1 MATIENKI
9 ATLEEEVVMRKKIF
23 KKWLCVSMLLLST
36 TASANPYME
45 AVKIHSAVYTY
56 INSVAPT
63 LYILSACES
72 RIYVPTFS
80 YSLEQ
85 TYKLAMASDERTKD
99 IVNTIW
105 KTHEYNMDN
114 RLETS
119 LIIIKQ
125 GLRNLETRSEVIEA
139 CAALEKTVKNRF
151 HWMYHIMDTR

>member
-1 MATIENKI
+1 
-9 ATLEEEVVMRKKIF
+9 MRK
-23 KKWLCVSMLLLST
+23 LLLLLLLST
-36 TASANPYME
+36 GIHANPYME

-72 RIYVPTFS
+72 TIYVPTFS

-85 TYKLAMASDERTKD
+85 TYKLAMASDDRTKD

-105 KTHEYNMDN
+105 KTHEYNMHN

-119 LIIIKQ
+119 LVIIKQ
-125 GLRNLETRSEVIEA
+125 GLRNPETRDEVIEA

>member
-1 MATIENKI
+1 
-9 ATLEEEVVMRKKIF
+9 MRK
-23 KKWLCVSMLLLST
+23 LLLLLLLST
-36 TASANPYME
+36 GIHANPYME

-72 RIYVPTFS
+72 MIYVPTFS

-85 TYKLAMASDERTKD
+85 TYKLALANDDRSKD

-105 KTHEYNMDN
+105 STHEYSIGP

-119 LIIIKQ
+119 LILIKQ
-125 GLRNLETRSEVIEA
+125 GLRNPETRDEVIEA
-139 CAALEKTVKNRF
+139 CDALTTTVKNRF
-151 HWMYHIMDTR
+151 HWMYHVMDLR

>member
-1 MATIENKI
+1 
-9 ATLEEEVVMRKKIF
+9 MRK
-23 KKWLCVSMLLLST
+23 LLLLLLLST
-36 TASANPYME
+36 GIHANPYME
-45 AVKIHSAVYTY
+45 AVKIHSAVYKY

-72 RIYVPTFS
+72 EIYVPTFS

-105 KTHEYNMDN
+105 KTHEYNMHN
-114 RLETS
+114 RLKTS
-119 LIIIKQ
+119 LVIIKQ